1 MNDLIELHQH
11 EIENLK
17 QGIVDMEEKV
27 QYQSEERLRD
37 IYELLEVY
45 QTRVSHC
52 DRNKVSFKIVLIRLI
67 NYDNFC
73 WNTDFSNGTSTT
85 ATIPA
90 IG

>member
-1 MNDLIELHQH
+1 LIFLCGCDESIEQRLEEQMNDLIELHQH

-45 QTRVSHC
+45 QTRV
-52 DRNKVSFKIVLIRLI
+52 RLSI
-67 NYDNFC
+67 NRDLR
-73 WNTDFSNGTSTT
+73 SGHSS
-85 ATIPA
+85 
-90 IG
+90 